1 MYNKIDQ
8 LSIEEVDK
16 LARRPHSV
24 VISAGLQLN
33 LMDGLLPAIWE
44 YLDLV
49 RVYTKRRGRTPTAH
63 STLTFVYLFI
73 LSFLSFLVGLFHFFL
88 FIYFFYF
95 FFYSV
100 PPDFS
105 EPIVMRTGAT
115 VEDVCRLIHKYVLCC
130 VLCRTCVSCRV
141 VRVSCVVR
149 VCCALYVCVVRR
161 TCVSCVVRAYRVW
174 YGALRPA
181 N

>member
-1 MYNKIDQ
+1 VYNKIDQ

-49 RVYTKRRGRTPTAH
+49 RVYTKRRGRTPSVPHTAH
-63 STLTFVYLFI
+63 ISKLFIFYLFYLLI
-73 LSFLSFLVGLFHFFL
+73 IFLL
-88 FIYFFYF
+88 

-115 VEDVCRLIHKYVLCC
+115 VEDVCRLIHKYVPLLC
-130 VLCRTCVSCRV
+130 VLCVVCVVSYVRVVCVVRV

-149 VCCALYVCVVRR
+149 CIAR
-161 TCVSCVVRAYRVW
+161 S
-174 YGALRPA
+174 A